1 MTRVRPSWSCLRII
15 LLFSVAL
22 CAWLSTV
29 SACSAFIK
37 GIWNLSLKKLGSIKL
52 SNNPKPRRKRRRQLL
67 RKHLLQPQP
76 RKRQLQKRPKK
87 PQLLLLLKPKRPS
100 PRRRKLLRSL
110 RRSSQNQWWRKRPQ
124 RRKWLRRIQ
133 SLLRQ
138 APVRMTSPLTSKRE
152 EPKISRSKPRREQLL
167 LGLKLRT
174 HQRTMSQLLFKGS
187 REIKL
192 GRRNKLRRRDWAMK
206 NKRRSWLL
214 SRLKMKRSKKL
225 RSKLLKRK
233 RRSKKK
239 LNKLL
244 SKRKRKRKNNLRRLR
259 RLLRRPLQ
267 LRLHHQRRSRRQLL
281 KRRSRR
287 KKPHRRKKI
296 AIMKLNTDHLSRV
309 MMKSF
314 LQKTCNMFKN
324 LTLSSKMITKRPRPS
339 PQNSKERKHKLLK
352 WLT

>member
-1 MTRVRPSWSCLRII
+1 
-15 LLFSVAL
+15 
-22 CAWLSTV
+22 
-29 SACSAFIK
+29 
-37 GIWNLSLKKLGSIKL
+37 
-52 SNNPKPRRKRRRQLL
+52 
-67 RKHLLQPQP
+67 
-76 RKRQLQKRPKK
+76 
-87 PQLLLLLKPKRPS
+87 
-100 PRRRKLLRSL
+100 
-110 RRSSQNQWWRKRPQ
+110 
-124 RRKWLRRIQ
+124 
-133 SLLRQ
+133 
-138 APVRMTSPLTSKRE
+138 
-152 EPKISRSKPRREQLL
+152 
-167 LGLKLRT
+167 
-174 HQRTMSQLLFKGS
+174 
-187 REIKL
+187 
-192 GRRNKLRRRDWAMK
+192 MK

-244 SKRKRKRKNNLRRLR
+244 SKRKRKNNPRRLR
-259 RLLRRPLQ
+259 RLLRRPPQ

>member
-52 SNNPKPRRKRRRQLL
+52 SNSPKPRRKRRRQLL
-67 RKHLLQPQP
+67 RKHLLQPQL
-76 RKRQLQKRPKK
+76 RKRQLQRRPKK

-152 EPKISRSKPRREQLL
+152 EPKISRSKQRREQLL

-174 HQRTMSQLLFKGS
+174 HQRTMSQLLFKRR
-187 REIKL
+187 RENKL

-206 NKRRSWLL
+206 NKRGSWLL
-214 SRLKMKRSKKL
+214 NRLKMKRSKKL
-225 RSKLLKRK
+225 RSKLLKRSWIQNINFK
-233 RRSKKK
+233 EIS
-239 LNKLL
+239 
-244 SKRKRKRKNNLRRLR
+244 KRKRKNNLRRLR
-259 RLLRRPLQ
+259 RLLRRPPQ

-309 MMKSF
+309 MLKSF

-324 LTLSSKMITKRPRPS
+324 LTLSSKMITKRPRTS
-339 PQNSKERKHKLLK
+339 PQNSKEQKHKLLR